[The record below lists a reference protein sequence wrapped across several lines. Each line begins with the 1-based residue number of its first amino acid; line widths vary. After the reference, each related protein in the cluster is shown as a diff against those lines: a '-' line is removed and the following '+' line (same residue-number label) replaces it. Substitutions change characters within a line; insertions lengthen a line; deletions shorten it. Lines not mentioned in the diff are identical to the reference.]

1 MDRDAQALLN
11 TISEEISGISQE
23 QHRLARRRRI
33 LEHAAT
39 QLRTGKSASVVEA
52 ELEAELPQ
60 HRNLTVVKG
69 GR

>member
-1 MDRDAQALLN
+1 MDRDAQTLL
-11 TISEEISGISQE
+11 TMLSEEISGISQE

-33 LEHAAT
+33 LEQAAT
-39 QLRTGKSASVVEA
+39 RLRTGKSASVVEA

-60 HRNLTVVKG
+60 HTNLMLVKG